1 MTNCVLCDSP
11 IRKSFQTNDKKNY
24 HECSSCGLI
33 FLDCNDRLSYE
44 DEKARYESHQNSP
57 TDISYRNFLNQLF
70 QPLSQRINKDNIGIF
85 VNYKSKEK
93 ILKKRL
99 IKSCLL
105 QM

>member
-1 MTNCVLCDSP
+1 MTNEP
-11 IRKSFQTNDKKNY
+11 MTGKK
-24 HECSSCGLI
+24 
-33 FLDCNDRLSYE
+33 
-44 DEKARYESHQNSP
+44 
-57 TDISYRNFLNQLF
+57 
-70 QPLSQRINKDNIGIF
+70 INKDNIGIF

>member
-1 MTNCVLCDSP
+1 MMNCVLCDSP

-24 HECSSCGLI
+24 HECSRCELI

-70 QPLSQRINKDNIGIF
+70 QPLSQKVNKDNINAVDGLTSPKNA
-85 VNYKSKEK
+85 VGK
-93 ILKKRL
+93 I
-99 IKSCLL
+99 SAAAAP
-105 QM
+105 